1 MATREGEYPF
11 ATIIVLD
18 GNVAADAFND
28 AVRNVSL
35 KPDFRRAAYA
45 RHRLISA
52 AKFQHARTTRR
63 RSI

>member
-28 AVRNVSL
+28 AVRNVSP
-35 KPDFRRAAYA
+35 KPDFRRAAC
-45 RHRLISA
+45 STSCA
-52 AKFQHARTTRR
+52 ADGRA
-63 RSI
+63 